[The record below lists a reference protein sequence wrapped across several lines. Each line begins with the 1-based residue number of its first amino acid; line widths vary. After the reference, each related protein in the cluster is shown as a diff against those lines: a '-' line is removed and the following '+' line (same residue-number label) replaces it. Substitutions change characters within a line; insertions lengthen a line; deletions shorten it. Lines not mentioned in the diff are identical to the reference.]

1 MVLPVGTRAR
11 VTIFVYVRAGAFRTG
26 RETRWQPSII

>member
-11 VTIFVYVRAGAFRTG
+11 VTILVCVRAGAFRAG